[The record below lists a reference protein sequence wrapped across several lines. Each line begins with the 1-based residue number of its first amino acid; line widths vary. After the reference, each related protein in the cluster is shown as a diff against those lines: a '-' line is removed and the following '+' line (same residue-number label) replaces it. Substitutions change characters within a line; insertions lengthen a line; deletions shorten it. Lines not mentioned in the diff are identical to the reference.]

1 MRPCRGNSL
10 FALSAVGL
18 ILSLQTRKGRFA
30 MKSLIAAVFVLFSA
44 PSFAGVITYDF
55 TRLVLGDEADQTSL
69 IGQITFD
76 ENETQFDM
84 STWLSFFFQ
93 LEFNGT
99 TYNILEDDIDEFAIV
114 DLENGVFGDESGEGF
129 QLFIED
135 SSVPYEFT
143 ISSGLAGL
151 GASDSCVFFENGDR
165 CAGGLFQLV
174 KTVESTNGSTQ
185 VSEPASFATAMLI
198 LLALTSFRKRKL

>member
-1 MRPCRGNSL
+1 
-10 FALSAVGL
+10 
-18 ILSLQTRKGRFA
+18 
-30 MKSLIAAVFVLFSA
+30 
-44 PSFAGVITYDF
+44 
-55 TRLVLGDEADQTSL
+55 
-69 IGQITFD
+69 
-76 ENETQFDM
+76 
-84 STWLSFFFQ
+84 
-93 LEFNGT
+93 
-99 TYNILEDDIDEFAIV
+99 
-114 DLENGVFGDESGEGF
+114 GDESGEGF

-174 KTVESTNGSTQ
+174 KTVESIDGSTQ

-198 LLALTSFRKRKL
+198 LLAFTSFRKRKL

>member
-1 MRPCRGNSL
+1 
-10 FALSAVGL
+10 
-18 ILSLQTRKGRFA
+18 
-30 MKSLIAAVFVLFSA
+30 MKSLIAAVFVLFSM

-76 ENETQFDM
+76 ENETQFNM
-84 STWLSFFFQ
+84 NTWLSFFFQ
-93 LEFNGT
+93 LKFDNVS
-99 TYNILEDDIDEFAIV
+99 YNILEEDIAEFAVV
-114 DLENGVFGDESGEGF
+114 DLNNGVFGDESGEGF
-129 QLFIED
+129 EFYIED

-151 GASDSCVFFENGDR
+151 GETDTCVFFDGGDR
-165 CAGGLFQLV
+165 CAGGLFQVV
-174 KTVESTNGSTQ
+174 KTIESNNGSTQ

-198 LLALTSFRKRKL
+198 LFAFTSMRKRKQ

>member
-1 MRPCRGNSL
+1 MRTL
-10 FALSAVGL
+10 LAAFFIFFAS
-18 ILSLQTRKGRFA
+18 S
-30 MKSLIAAVFVLFSA
+30 
-44 PSFAGVITYDF
+44 SFAGVITYDF
-55 TRLVLGDEADQTSL
+55 TRLVLGDEADETSL

-151 GASDSCVFFENGDR
+151 GSTDTCVFFENGDR

-174 KTVESTNGSTQ
+174 KTVEPNDGSNNGSTQ
-185 VSEPASFATAMLI
+185 VSEPASFATAMLV
-198 LLALTSFRKRKL
+198 LFAFTSMRKRKH

>member
-1 MRPCRGNSL
+1 
-10 FALSAVGL
+10 
-18 ILSLQTRKGRFA
+18 

-151 GASDSCVFFENGDR
+151 GSSDSCVFFENGDR

-198 LLALTSFRKRKL
+198 LFAFTSMRKRKQ

>member
-1 MRPCRGNSL
+1 MGNHS
-10 FALSAVGL
+10 
-18 ILSLQTRKGRFA
+18 

-55 TRLVLGDEADQTSL
+55 TRLVLGDEADETSL

-76 ENETQFDM
+76 ENETQFNM
-84 STWLSFFFQ
+84 NTWLSFVFQ
-93 LEFNGT
+93 LEFDGVS
-99 TYNILEDDIDEFAIV
+99 YDILEDDIADFTIV
-114 DLENGVFGDESGEGF
+114 DLDDGVFGDESSEGF
-129 QLFIED
+129 EFFIED

-151 GASDSCVFFENGDR
+151 GQTDTCVFFENSDR

-174 KTVESTNGSTQ
+174 KTVEPSSGSNNGSTQ
-185 VSEPASFATAMLI
+185 VSEPASFASAMLV
-198 LLALTSFRKRKL
+198 LFAFTSLRKRNQ

>member
-1 MRPCRGNSL
+1 
-10 FALSAVGL
+10 
-18 ILSLQTRKGRFA
+18 
-30 MKSLIAAVFVLFSA
+30 MKSLITAVFVLFSA

-55 TRLVLGDEADQTSL
+55 TRLVLGDEAEQTSL

-84 STWLSFFFQ
+84 NTWLSFFFQ
-93 LEFNGT
+93 LEFDGT
-99 TYNILEDDIDEFAIV
+99 IYNILEDDIADFAIV

-198 LLALTSFRKRKL
+198 LFALTSFRKRKL

>member
-1 MRPCRGNSL
+1 
-10 FALSAVGL
+10 
-18 ILSLQTRKGRFA
+18 

-99 TYNILEDDIDEFAIV
+99 TYNILEDHIADFAIV

-185 VSEPASFATAMLI
+185 VNEPASFATAMLI

>member
-1 MRPCRGNSL
+1 MRSL
-10 FALSAVGL
+10 LAAFFIFFAS
-18 ILSLQTRKGRFA
+18 S
-30 MKSLIAAVFVLFSA
+30 
-44 PSFAGVITYDF
+44 SFAGVITYDF

-76 ENETQFDM
+76 ENETQFNM
-84 STWLSFFFQ
+84 NTWLSFIFQ
-93 LEFNGT
+93 LEFDGD
-99 TYNILEDDIDEFAIV
+99 TYSILEDDIDEFAIV
-114 DLENGVFGDESGEGF
+114 DLEDGVFGDESGEGF
-129 QLFIED
+129 QFFIED

-151 GASDSCVFFENGDR
+151 GETDTCVFFESGDR

-174 KTVESTNGSTQ
+174 KTVESSSGANNGSTQ

-198 LLALTSFRKRKL
+198 LFAVTSLRKRKQ